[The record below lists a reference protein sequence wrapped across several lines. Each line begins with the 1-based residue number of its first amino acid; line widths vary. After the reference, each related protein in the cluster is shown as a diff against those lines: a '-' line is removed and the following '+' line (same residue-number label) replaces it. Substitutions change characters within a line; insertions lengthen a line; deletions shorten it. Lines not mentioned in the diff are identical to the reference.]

1 MKTKIKP
8 IEYLTSIE
16 CFGGG
21 SIAIHRS
28 EGGLPIL
35 RVHDKIA
42 SEIVAVEIRDTA
54 EVGLLIDALNEF
66 YVKQEEKA

>member
-8 IEYLTSIE
+8 VEYLTTIE

-28 EGGLPIL
+28 KGGLPIL
-35 RVHDKIA
+35 RVYDKIA
-42 SEIVAVEIRDTA
+42 SEIVAVEIRDSA
-54 EVGLLIDALNEF
+54 EVGKLIDVLKQF
-66 YVKQEEKA
+66 YRR